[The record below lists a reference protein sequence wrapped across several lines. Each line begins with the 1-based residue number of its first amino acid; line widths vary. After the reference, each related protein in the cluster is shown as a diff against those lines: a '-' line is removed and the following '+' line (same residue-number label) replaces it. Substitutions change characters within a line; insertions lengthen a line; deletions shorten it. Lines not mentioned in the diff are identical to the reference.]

1 MAGAKKQPGTWKI
14 CLKGWSDSDGA
25 VGWEAEGDDRNETC
39 RRGENPHTYMRNV
52 GANISFGL
60 ALTQQLIPGREGIGL
75 LSYASSPAQPP
86 TPIGGAIPPHY
97 LTGVFGL
104 V

>member
-14 CLKGWSDSDGA
+14 SLKGCSESDVA
-25 VGWEAEGDDRNETC
+25 VGWEAEGDNRNEKC
-39 RRGENPHTYMRNV
+39 RRGENPHTYMQNV

-60 ALTQQLIPGREGIGL
+60 ALTQQLIPGREGISL
-75 LSYASSPAQPP
+75 LKYASSPARPP
-86 TPIGGAIPPHY
+86 TRLCGAIPPHY